1 MDKNIFLKNRS
12 YRSFT
17 SRSVYKEELLK
28 MIENAR
34 LAASARNGQNIR
46 YALVWEKNLCDEIF
60 PNIAWAGGIKW
71 NPSEKECPRAYI
83 VLCLPNKKNLN
94 YNYNYFDMGI
104 ASQNILLTATE
115 MNLGGCILASF
126 NKDKI
131 QQLLNIP
138 ENYSCEIMI
147 ALGEPAEKSSIF
159 NAIHKETKYYRD
171 EENHHMYVPKL
182 CVKDL
187 IFNK

>member
-1 MDKNIFLKNRS
+1 MNKSIFLKNRS

-17 SRSVYKEELLK
+17 SRSIYKEELIK

-34 LAASARNGQNIR
+34 LGASARNAQNIR
-46 YALVWEKNLCDEIF
+46 YSVVWEKDLCDEIF

-71 NPSEKECPRAYI
+71 NPSENQCPRGYI
-83 VLCLPNKKNLN
+83 ILCLPNNRNIN

-115 MNLGGCILASF
+115 MNLGGCIVASF
-126 NKDKI
+126 NKDRI
-131 QQLLNIP
+131 QELLNIP
-138 ENYSCEIMI
+138 DNYHPEILI

-159 NAIHKETKYYRD
+159 NAINKETSYYRD
-171 EENHHMYVPKL
+171 VENHHMYVPKI
-182 CVKDL
+182 CTSDL
-187 IFNK
+187 ILKK